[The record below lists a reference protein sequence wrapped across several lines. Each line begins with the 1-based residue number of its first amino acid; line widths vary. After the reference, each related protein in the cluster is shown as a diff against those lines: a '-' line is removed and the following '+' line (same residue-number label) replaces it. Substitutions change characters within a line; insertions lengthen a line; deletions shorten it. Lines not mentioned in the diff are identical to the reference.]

1 MLSFFKFWK
10 QDLPAGLVVFL
21 VALPLCLGVGFASTN
36 IAGLDGLPNVMSGII
51 AGVIGGTIVAVFS
64 GSRLGVSGPAAGL
77 ITIVLAALTDL
88 GSFEAF
94 LLSLVLAGVIQ
105 FVLAFVGFG
114 VLANYVP
121 TAVIKGMLAAI
132 GITLILKE
140 IPHLLGYDKD
150 YFGDES
156 FWQFDGHNTFSEL
169 FYAFN
174 AFEPGAI
181 IVGFLAI
188 LILLLFDT
196 KWIKSKAWAMY
207 IPGALVVVV
216 VSIFA
221 NQFLLGSLQVT
232 GKHMVEV
239 PRLASLEQLK
249 SIFHSP
255 DWLQISNSKVWVI
268 AITLALV
275 GSLETLLSLEAT
287 DKLDPKKHK
296 TNPHRELK
304 AQGIGNLVSGLI
316 GGLPITQV
324 IVRSSANIAAGGQ
337 SKLAAVVHGVLL
349 LVSILFLSSVLNLI
363 PLAALA
369 AVLVLVGYK
378 LAKWSLFV
386 EMYHKGLS
394 QFIPFISTIVAVL
407 LTDLLKGIGIG
418 ILISI
423 FYILKR
429 NFQNHFTKEET
440 AEACTIILSEEVTFL
455 NKGGILDAL
464 QHNKNKR
471 IVIDASRTKSIDIDV
486 LESLQEFKFNA
497 EQEGRQQ
504 ITFINL

>member
-1 MLSFFKFWK
+1 
-10 QDLPAGLVVFL
+10 
-21 VALPLCLGVGFASTN
+21 
-36 IAGLDGLPNVMSGII
+36 
-51 AGVIGGTIVAVFS
+51 
-64 GSRLGVSGPAAGL
+64 
-77 ITIVLAALTDL
+77 
-88 GSFEAF
+88 
-94 LLSLVLAGVIQ
+94 
-105 FVLAFVGFG
+105 
-114 VLANYVP
+114 
-121 TAVIKGMLAAI
+121 
-132 GITLILKE
+132 
-140 IPHLLGYDKD
+140 
-150 YFGDES
+150 
-156 FWQFDGHNTFSEL
+156 
-169 FYAFN
+169 
-174 AFEPGAI
+174 
-181 IVGFLAI
+181 
-188 LILLLFDT
+188 
-196 KWIKSKAWAMY
+196 
-207 IPGALVVVV
+207 
-216 VSIFA
+216 
-221 NQFLLGSLQVT
+221 
-232 GKHMVEV
+232 
-239 PRLASLEQLK
+239 
-249 SIFHSP
+249 
-255 DWLQISNSKVWVI
+255 
-268 AITLALV
+268 LALV

-337 SKLAAVVHGVLL
+337 SKLAAIFHGVLL
-349 LVSILFLSSVLNLI
+349 LISILFLSSVLNLI

-386 EMYHKGLS
+386 EMYQKGLS
-394 QFIPFISTIVAVL
+394 QFIPFVSTIIAVL

-440 AEACTIILSEEVTFL
+440 AEVCSIILSEEVTFL

-464 QHNKNKR
+464 RLNKNKR

>member
-1 MLSFFKFWK
+1 MISFFKFWK

-51 AGVIGGTIVAVFS
+51 AGVIGGTIVAFFS

-77 ITIVLAALTDL
+77 ITIVLTALTDL
-88 GSFEAF
+88 GSFESF

-216 VSIFA
+216 VSIVA
-221 NQFLLGSLQVT
+221 NQFLLGSFQIT

-239 PRLASLEQLK
+239 PRLASFEQLK

-337 SKLAAVVHGVLL
+337 SKLAAIFHGVLL
-349 LVSILFLSSVLNLI
+349 LISILFLSSVLNLI

-386 EMYHKGLS
+386 EMYQKGLS
-394 QFIPFISTIVAVL
+394 QFIPFVSTIVAVL

>member
-36 IAGLDGLPNVMSGII
+36 IVGQEGLPNVMSGII
-51 AGVIGGTIVAVFS
+51 AGIIGGTIVALLS

-77 ITIVLAALTDL
+77 ITIVLAALSDL

-94 LLSLVLAGVIQ
+94 LLSLVLAGLIQ

-169 FYAFN
+169 FYAFK

-181 IVGFLAI
+181 TLGFLAI

-196 KWIKSKAWAMY
+196 KWVKSKAWAMY

-221 NQFLLGSLQVT
+221 NQFLLGSLQIT

-239 PRLASLEQLK
+239 PRLTPFEQLK

-255 DWLQISNSKVWVI
+255 DWLQISNSKVWVV
-268 AITLALV
+268 AVTLAIV

-296 TNPHRELK
+296 TNPHLELK

-337 SKLAAVVHGVLL
+337 TKLAAVVHGFLL
-349 LVSILFLSSVLNLI
+349 LISILFLSSVLNLI

-386 EMYHKGLS
+386 EMYQKGLS
-394 QFIPFISTIVAVL
+394 QFIPFISTIFAVL

-429 NFQNHFTKEET
+429 NFQNHFTKVET
-440 AEACTIILSEEVTFL
+440 AEASTIILSEEVTFL

-464 QHNKNKR
+464 QQSKNKR

>member
-51 AGVIGGTIVAVFS
+51 AGVIGGTIVAFFS

-77 ITIVLAALTDL
+77 ITIVLTALTDL

-174 AFEPGAI
+174 AFELGAI

-216 VSIFA
+216 MSIFA

-239 PRLASLEQLK
+239 PRLASFEQLK
-249 SIFHSP
+249 SIFHNP

-349 LVSILFLSSVLNLI
+349 LISILFLSSVLNLI

-386 EMYHKGLS
+386 EMYQKGLS
-394 QFIPFISTIVAVL
+394 QFIPFVSTIVAVL

-440 AEACTIILSEEVTFL
+440 DEAHIIVLSEEVTFL

-464 QHNKNKR
+464 QQSKNKR

>member
-1 MLSFFKFWK
+1 MISFFKFWK

-51 AGVIGGTIVAVFS
+51 AGVIGGTIVAFFS

-77 ITIVLAALTDL
+77 ITIVLTALTDL
-88 GSFEAF
+88 GSFESF

-216 VSIFA
+216 VSIVA
-221 NQFLLGSLQVT
+221 NQFLLGSFQVT

-239 PRLASLEQLK
+239 PRLASFEQLK

-304 AQGIGNLVSGLI
+304 AQGIGNFVSGLI

-337 SKLAAVVHGVLL
+337 SKLAAIFHGVLL
-349 LVSILFLSSVLNLI
+349 LISILFLSSVLNLI

-386 EMYHKGLS
+386 EMYQKGLS
-394 QFIPFISTIVAVL
+394 QFIPFVSTIVAVL

>member
-1 MLSFFKFWK
+1 MISFFKFWK

-51 AGVIGGTIVAVFS
+51 AGVIGGTIVAFFS

-77 ITIVLAALTDL
+77 ITIVLTALTDL
-88 GSFEAF
+88 GSFESF

-216 VSIFA
+216 VSIVA
-221 NQFLLGSLQVT
+221 NQFLLGSFQVT

-239 PRLASLEQLK
+239 PRLASFEQLK

-337 SKLAAVVHGVLL
+337 SKLAAIFHGVLL
-349 LVSILFLSSVLNLI
+349 LISILFLSSVLNLI

-386 EMYHKGLS
+386 EMYQKGLS
-394 QFIPFISTIVAVL
+394 QFIPFVSTIVAVL

>member
-36 IAGLDGLPNVMSGII
+36 IAGLEGMPNVMSGII
-51 AGVIGGTIVAVFS
+51 AGVIGGTIVALLS

-77 ITIVLAALTDL
+77 ITIVLTALTDL

-94 LLSLVLAGVIQ
+94 LLSLILAGVIQ

-181 IVGFLAI
+181 IVGFLSL
-188 LILLLFDT
+188 LILLLFDIM
-196 KWIKSKAWAMY
+196 WIKSKAWAMY

-216 VSIFA
+216 MSIIA

-349 LVSILFLSSVLNLI
+349 LISILFLSSVLNLI

-386 EMYHKGLS
+386 EMYQKGLS
-394 QFIPFISTIVAVL
+394 QFIPFVSTIVAVL

-440 AEACTIILSEEVTFL
+440 AEECTIILSEEVTFL

-464 QHNKNKR
+464 IQSKNKR
-471 IVIDASRTKSIDIDV
+471 IVIDASRTKSIDTDV